1 MPKIIDPK
9 EKEDK
14 RTDQLQDEAKQR
26 KEENR
31 RIKNK
36 AEEQKNEVLHEIKI
50 EYKDGIK
57 EPYLLNKDIKDIVPM
72 VCDNC
77 KNYRI
82 YPYQFLTKQGRMG
95 VKNKCSFC
103 MSDDSKITQKSLDKN
118 MVECKCGI
126 KYYASDNGHAKH
138 VMTSRHI
145 NNMEKLVQGKKYTAK
160 QLDKLCSLNG
170 ILYYK
175 SLDMKSQAQA
185 LNSLNDKLKT
195 II

>member
-1 MPKIIDPK
+1 MPKIIHPK

-14 RTDQLQDEAKQR
+14 RTAQLQEEIIKR

-31 RIKNK
+31 RIRNK
-36 AEEQKNEVLHEIKI
+36 AEEQKKEVLYEIKTD
-50 EYKDGIK
+50 YPNGIT
-57 EPYLLNKDIKDIVPM
+57 ESYLLDKGLKKIIPM
-72 VCDNC
+72 KCDNC

-82 YPYQFLTKQGRMG
+82 FPYQFLTKQGRMG
-95 VKNKCSFC
+95 IKNKCSFC